1 MAMMHE
7 KSHAREGR
15 GSGNARGE
23 NWYNS
28 PLWKNTGPNKK
39 PGVVKEQIP
48 EDQLTDEQKL
58 RRRQQELLRS
68 IY

>member
-15 GSGNARGE
+15 GGGNGGNE

-28 PLWKNTGPNKK
+28 QLWDNIGPRKTI
-39 PGVVKEQIP
+39 GVTKEQVP
-48 EDQLTDEQKL
+48 EEQLTEEQKI
-58 RRRQQELLRS
+58 RRKRQELLRS